1 VGDPRGFLKVKRK
14 VSGYR
19 PVEERI
25 NDYSE
30 VEVRLSDDD
39 RRLQA
44 SRCMDC
50 GVPFCHWA
58 CPVSNVMPEWQDR
71 LFRDDW
77 AGAWAVLE
85 DCNPF
90 PEFTGR
96 VCPALCEASCVL
108 GVNDEPVT
116 IRQNE
121 LAIIEKAFESGL
133 VIPRP
138 PVRRNGKKVAV
149 IGAGPAGLSAAY
161 YLNRYGFSVT
171 VYEADRNPGGYLR
184 YGIPDFKLDK
194 SFIDRRVSLMEA
206 EGVIFKTGVRVGK
219 GRYGFGVPGPEGELI
234 DPRGLEKNFDLI
246 LLTIGAREPRDMN
259 VPGRELAGI
268 VQALDF
274 LSLQNRAIAGE
285 VDASYSAP
293 SNPPVSGSA
302 RLSAEISPAAA
313 PVTQPTVSP
322 VPAGEPLSAYGKRVL
337 VIGGGDTGA
346 DCVGTANRQGAKQ
359 VTQIEVLPRPPEHR
373 PREEPWPLWPKVLKT
388 SSSHLEGG
396 ERLWSINTRSFAGAN
411 GAVSA
416 ATVCRVDWA
425 FVPEGKN
432 SPGRWTMTEIP
443 GTDFTVGADLV
454 LLAMG
459 FTHVV
464 QKGLVEDLGLAL
476 DERGNIRT
484 RGSFHTSN
492 PRVWA
497 AGDSRNGASLVVRA
511 IADGRSAAEA
521 ICAHLGNN

>member
-1 VGDPRGFLKVKRK
+1 MGDPRGFLKVKRK

-30 VEVRLSDDD
+30 VEVLLSDEE

-58 CPVSNVMPEWQDR
+58 CPVSNVMSEWQDR

-77 AGAWAVLE
+77 AGAWAALE

-108 GVNDEPVT
+108 GANDEPVT

-121 LAIIEKAFESGL
+121 LAVIEKAFESGL

-149 IGAGPAGLSAAY
+149 IGAGPAGLAAAY
-161 YLNRYGFSVT
+161 YLNRSGFAVT

-206 EGVIFKTGVRVGK
+206 EGVIFKTGARVGK
-219 GRYGFGVPGPEGELI
+219 GRYGFGVFGPAGESI
-234 DPRGLEKNFDLI
+234 DPKELEQNFDLI
-246 LLTIGAREPRDMN
+246 LLTIGAREPRDIN

-285 VDASYSAP
+285 VEASYPAM
-293 SNPPVSGSA
+293 SNPPAPGSVH
-302 RLSAEISPAAA
+302 LSPIPPPAASQA
-313 PVTQPTVSP
+313 PVR
-322 VPAGEPLSAYGKRVL
+322 EPLTAYGKRVL

-373 PREEPWPLWPKVLKT
+373 SREEPWPLWPKVLKT

-396 ERLWSINTRSFAGAN
+396 ERLWSINTRFFAGAN
-411 GAVSA
+411 GAVNA
-416 ATVCRVDWA
+416 AAVCRVDWV
-425 FVPEGKN
+425 FVPEGRN
-432 SPGRWTMTEIP
+432 SPEGRWTMTTLP
-443 GTDFTVGADLV
+443 GTEFTIGADLV

-464 QKGLVEDLGLAL
+464 QEGLVEDLGLAL

-492 PRVWA
+492 PKVWA

-511 IADGRSAAEA
+511 IADGRSAAQA
-521 ICAHLGNN
+521 ICAHLAKN

>member
-1 VGDPRGFLKVKRK
+1 MGDPRGFLKVKRK

-30 VEVRLSDDD
+30 VEITLSDDE

-58 CPVSNVMPEWQDR
+58 CPVANIMPEWQDR

-85 DCNPF
+85 GTNPF

-108 GVNDEPVT
+108 GANDDPVT

-121 LAIIEKAFESGL
+121 LAVIEKAFEKGL
-133 VIPRP
+133 VVPRP
-138 PVRRNGKKVAV
+138 PLSRNGKSVAV
-149 IGAGPAGLSAAY
+149 VGAGPAGLSAAY
-161 YLNRYGFSVT
+161 FLNRYGFSVT
-171 VYEADRNPGGYLR
+171 VYEADQKPGGYLR

-194 SFIDRRVSLMEA
+194 GFIDRRVSLMEA
-206 EGVIFKTGVRVGK
+206 EGVIFKTGVSVGNA
-219 GRYGFGVPGPEGELI
+219 RYGFGAPGAEGGTGNFINPKELEQ
-234 DPRGLEKNFDLI
+234 GCDLVLI
-246 LLTIGAREPRDMN
+246 TIGAREPRDLA
-259 VPGRELAGI
+259 VPGRELDGVI
-268 VQALDF
+268 QALDF
-274 LSLQNRAIAGE
+274 LVLQNRAIAGE
-285 VDASYSAP
+285 TGTGNGGA
-293 SNPPVSGSA
+293 
-302 RLSAEISPAAA
+302 
-313 PVTQPTVSP
+313 T
-322 VPAGEPLSAYGKRVL
+322 AYGKRVL

-346 DCVGTANRQGAKQ
+346 DCVGTANRQGARQ
-359 VTQIEVLPRPPEHR
+359 VTQIEVLPKPPEHR
-373 PREEPWPLWPKVLKT
+373 PPEEPWPLWPRVLKT

-396 ERLWSINTRSFAGAN
+396 ERLWAVNTTAFTGN
-411 GAVSA
+411 GRVQAARLREVQWTQKNGRHVMEEVSGS
-416 ATVCRVDWA
+416 D
-425 FVPEGKN
+425 F
-432 SPGRWTMTEIP
+432 EIA
-443 GTDFTVGADLV
+443 ADLV

-464 QKGLVEDLGLAL
+464 QQGLVAGLGLET

-484 RGSFHTSN
+484 QGSFHTSN
-492 PRVWA
+492 PKVWA
-497 AGDSRNGASLVVRA
+497 AGDARNGASLVVKA
-511 IADGRSAAEA
+511 IADGRAAAEA
-521 ICAHLGNN
+521 ISVHLRANT